1 MKKLLKWEFRATS
14 RQIVPLYL
22 VLGGMTV
29 LGVLYLLLYG
39 VLENSDTG
47 KMVLGVLTP
56 LALLTFIFTIAA
68 VSVGTFGI
76 LLFRYYRNLI
86 RDEGYLMHTL
96 PVTPAK
102 LVLSKFIAAYVWM
115 VLSVVLILL
124 SVLILAFAA
133 AVSYGEGID
142 WGHIWQVLVSSG
154 IFEGIIPFLLAV
166 LMSGASGIL
175 LFYAA
180 ISIGQCIT
188 RHKVA
193 GAVGAYFGLYT
204 ALQIINMIMMI
215 VYFIIVAK
223 TDVLWEINFQVSS
236 GSSAFSTVNSSLM
249 TPFMIMITLLYAIYS
264 VVFYMISKYM
274 LTKKLNL
281 E

>member
-68 VSVGTFGI
+68 VTIGTLGI

-102 LVLSKFIAAYVWM
+102 LVLSKFIAAYVWTM
-115 VLSVVLILL
+115 LSVLLILL
-124 SVLILAFAA
+124 SVLILAFTA
-133 AVSYGEGID
+133 AVTYGVEID
-142 WGHIWQVLVSSG
+142 WNSIWQVLVSTG
-154 IFEGIIPFLLAV
+154 IFEGIVPFLLA
-166 LMSGASGIL
+166 LLASGASSIL

-180 ISIGQCIT
+180 VSIGQCVT

-193 GAVGAYFGLYT
+193 GAIGAYFGLYT
-204 ALQIINMIMMI
+204 VMEIINLIMMI
-215 VYFIIVAK
+215 VYFVIVAK

-236 GSSAFSTVNSSLM
+236 GSAAFSAVNSSLM
-249 TPFMIMITLLYAIYS
+249 IPFLIVMTLLYAIYS

-274 LTKKLNL
+274 LSKKLNL

>member
-1 MKKLLKWEFRATS
+1 MKKLRKWEFRATS

-68 VSVGTFGI
+68 VTIGTLGI

-102 LVLSKFIAAYVWM
+102 LVLSKFIAAYVWTM
-115 VLSVVLILL
+115 LSVLLILL
-124 SVLILAFAA
+124 SVLILAFTA
-133 AVSYGEGID
+133 AVTYGVEID
-142 WGHIWQVLVSSG
+142 WNSIWQVLVSTG
-154 IFEGIIPFLLAV
+154 IFEGIVPFLLA
-166 LMSGASGIL
+166 LLASGASSIL

-180 ISIGQCIT
+180 VSIGQCVT

-193 GAVGAYFGLYT
+193 GAIGA
-204 ALQIINMIMMI
+204 
-215 VYFIIVAK
+215 
-223 TDVLWEINFQVSS
+223 
-236 GSSAFSTVNSSLM
+236 
-249 TPFMIMITLLYAIYS
+249 
-264 VVFYMISKYM
+264 
-274 LTKKLNL
+274 
-281 E
+281 

>member
-14 RQIVPLYL
+14 RQIVQLYL

-68 VSVGTFGI
+68 VTIGTLGI

-102 LVLSKFIAAYVWM
+102 LVLSKFIAAYVWTM
-115 VLSVVLILL
+115 LSVLLILL
-124 SVLILAFAA
+124 SVLILAFTA
-133 AVSYGEGID
+133 AVTYGVEID
-142 WGHIWQVLVSSG
+142 WNSIWQVLVSTG
-154 IFEGIIPFLLAV
+154 IFEGIVPFLLA
-166 LMSGASGIL
+166 LLASGASSIL

-180 ISIGQCIT
+180 VSIGQCVT

-193 GAVGAYFGLYT
+193 GAIGAYFGLYT
-204 ALQIINMIMMI
+204 VMEIINLIMMI
-215 VYFIIVAK
+215 VYFVIVAK

-236 GSSAFSTVNSSLM
+236 GSAAFSAVNSSLM
-249 TPFMIMITLLYAIYS
+249 IPFLIVMTLLYAIYS

-274 LTKKLNL
+274 LSKKLNL

>member
-68 VSVGTFGI
+68 VSVGTLGI

-102 LVLSKFIAAYVWM
+102 LVLSKFIAAYVWTM
-115 VLSVVLILL
+115 LSVLLILL
-124 SVLILAFAA
+124 SVLILAFTA
-133 AVSYGEGID
+133 AVTYGVEID
-142 WGHIWQVLVSSG
+142 WNSIWQVLVSTG
-154 IFEGIIPFLLAV
+154 IFEGLVPFLLA
-166 LMSGASGIL
+166 LLASGASGIL

-180 ISIGQCIT
+180 VSIGQCVT

-193 GAVGAYFGLYT
+193 GAIGAYFGLYT
-204 ALQIINMIMMI
+204 VMEIINLIMMI
-215 VYFIIVAK
+215 VYFVIVAK

-236 GSSAFSTVNSSLM
+236 GSAAFSAVNSSLM
-249 TPFMIMITLLYAIYS
+249 IPFLIVMTLLYAIYS

-274 LTKKLNL
+274 LSKKLNL